1 MKYRVVAGTCLALA
15 VATIAPHAIEAGE
28 GDYIGLFGGQWAG
41 SGMVLNDAKP
51 WQVSCEAVGQP
62 GVNHLTIKGSCH
74 VFLVSVAITA
84 DVSYDPKSG
93 RYSGTYRGGDMAAQI
108 SGKRNGDTVD
118 FSMTWARPINSEGDT
133 RARMTIVN
141 SGQGNLR
148 IVIDNLKSS
157 GPVERS
163 SDLQLRQT

>member
-15 VATIAPHAIEAGE
+15 VATLAPRAIEAGE
-28 GDYIGLFGGQWAG
+28 GDYIGLFGGSWTG
-41 SGMVLNDAKP
+41 TGTVLNDAKP
-51 WQVSCEAVGQP
+51 WQVNCEAVGQP

-93 RYSGTYRGGDMAAQI
+93 RYSGMYRGGDMAAQI
-108 SGKRNGDTVD
+108 TGKRNGDTVD
-118 FSMTWARPINSEGDT
+118 FAMTWMKPINPAGDT

-141 SGQGNLR
+141 SGRGNLR
-148 IVIDNLKSS
+148 IVIDNLRSD
-157 GPVERS
+157 GPEERS
-163 SDLQLRQT
+163 SDLRLTQS